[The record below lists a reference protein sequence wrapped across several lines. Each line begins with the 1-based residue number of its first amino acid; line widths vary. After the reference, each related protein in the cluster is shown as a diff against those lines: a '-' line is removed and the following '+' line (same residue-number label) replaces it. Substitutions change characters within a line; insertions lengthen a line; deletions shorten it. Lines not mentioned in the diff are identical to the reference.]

1 MILAASLLLNV
12 HPSSAQRTFSTQ
24 SRSILKMDDQGVCW
38 QSFPLSLTEHQI
50 KALENLQYAFMA
62 EAMPLRRELMS
73 LKFELRHLIRDP
85 NVQPKIL
92 LDWQKK
98 ISELQAKLDNIVFSY
113 QLKARSIFTKE
124 QLERLPQGWA
134 FEMGLG
140 YEIPIMD
147 TGRRSKK
154 GLQ

>member
-1 MILAASLLLNV
+1 
-12 HPSSAQRTFSTQ
+12 
-24 SRSILKMDDQGVCW
+24 
-38 QSFPLSLTEHQI
+38 
-50 KALENLQYAFMA
+50 MA